1 MGLEVYQDSCRGMFY
16 MRTQVAEGSV
26 YVRARVRA
34 RVRACVCVC
43 VCVCMRAR
51 RVSVLIFRVFVV
63 PDLGPV
69 PVPCVV

>member
-43 VCVCMRAR
+43 VCVCVYASAQSIR
-51 RVSVLIFRVFVV
+51 SYISCL
-63 PDLGPV
+63 
-69 PVPCVV
+69 CCS